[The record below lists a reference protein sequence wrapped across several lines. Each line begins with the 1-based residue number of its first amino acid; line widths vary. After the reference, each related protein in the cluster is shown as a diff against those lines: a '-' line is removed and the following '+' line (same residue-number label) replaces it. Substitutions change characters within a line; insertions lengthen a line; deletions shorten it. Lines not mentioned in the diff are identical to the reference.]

1 MRETFGWPAWE
12 PASHF
17 FCLPGT
23 PISGLALCTTPFGR
37 MAIPG
42 VPIKIFAGGSGH
54 QFMSA
59 SSITAATS
67 VTCGNCS
74 AATGGAH
81 FCPGCGKIQPL
92 PRGADYFAFFGLPR
106 KLAIDLADLEQ
117 RFHSLSWK
125 LHPDNF
131 VRASEDERQLSLDRS
146 SQLNDAYRTLREP
159 VARVEYLLGL
169 AGMRKEGQKKQQAP
183 PELLE
188 EVFELNESLD
198 ELRDARESGGGAAA
212 MAGLRTKLE
221 AAQHKFE
228 SLLVDVDK
236 ELSRVTVEW
245 DRALDSGA
253 DDTAMKKIMERM
265 NEILNRRSYI
275 RNLVASTQKELAG
288 T

>member
-1 MRETFGWPAWE
+1 MN
-12 PASHF
+12 
-17 FCLPGT
+17 
-23 PISGLALCTTPFGR
+23 
-37 MAIPG
+37 
-42 VPIKIFAGGSGH
+42 
-54 QFMSA
+54 A
-59 SSITAATS
+59 SSITAAPS

-74 AATGGAH
+74 AGTGGAH
-81 FCPGCGKIQPL
+81 FCPACGKIQPL
-92 PRGADYFAFFGLPR
+92 PRDADYFAFFGLPR
-106 KLAIDLADLEQ
+106 KLTIDLADLEQ

-265 NEILNRRSYI
+265 NEILNRRSYF